1 MERNKRAT
9 LDASVAKL
17 NALVE
22 SSESSL
28 AQEKDLVTR
37 LQQEISQLKV
47 YKIIFLFKIIKL
59 DRER

>member
-17 NALVE
+17 HALVE

-28 AQEKDLVTR
+28 AQEKNLVTR

-47 YKIIFLFKIIKL
+47 YKQYLSI
-59 DRER
+59 

>member
-47 YKIIFLFKIIKL
+47 YKSIFLFRIIK
-59 DRER
+59 